1 MSMFD
6 WVIPFL
12 VVLSVLVFVHE
23 LGHYLV
29 ARRCGVR
36 VETFSIGFGREIAGW
51 TDRAGTRWKI
61 SLVPLGGYVKMFG
74 EMDFAEAD
82 ERPTLTEAERSESFH
97 HKSLG
102 KKAAIVA
109 AGPAAN
115 FLFALV
121 ALLGLFLAVGEPAPL
136 AVVGGVQEESAAAA
150 AGIRPGDRI
159 TAIEQQPVEWFED
172 IRRIVA
178 DRPDEALQFEIVRD
192 GSTLMLTATPKR
204 QMTTGSD
211 GQERAIGL
219 VGIRP
224 DLKAVGYRALSPLQA
239 VGAAFDR
246 TLGLTTQ
253 ILSSLGE
260 IITGSRSASELGG
273 PLRIAQLSGQMAEDG
288 LINLIFFMAALS
300 VNLGLINLLPV
311 PMLDGGHLL
320 FYGFEAVR
328 GKPMSPRVLEYCFR
342 IGLAFVLLLMV
353 FATWND
359 IVNMK
364 IVDFVKQLVS

>member
-1 MSMFD
+1 MLD

-29 ARRCGVR
+29 ARWCGVR
-36 VETFSIGFGREIAGW
+36 IETFSIGFGREIIGW
-51 TDRAGTRWKI
+51 TDKAGTRWKF
-61 SLVPLGGYVKMFG
+61 SLIPLGGYVKMFG

-82 ERPTLTEAERSESFH
+82 ERPVLTPEEKAVSFH
-97 HKSLG
+97 HKPLR
-102 KKAAIVA
+102 KKAAVVA

-115 FLFALV
+115 FLFAIA
-121 ALLGLFLAVGEPAPL
+121 ALLALFLVVGEPAPL
-136 AVVGGVQEESAAAA
+136 AVVGGVQEDSAAAD
-150 AGIRPGDRI
+150 AGFQSGDEI
-159 TAIEQQPVEWFED
+159 VAIDGHSVVWFED
-172 IRRIVA
+172 VRKLVA
-178 DRPDEALQFEIVRD
+178 GNADAPVHFEILRD
-192 GSTLMLTATPKR
+192 GGTVNLTATPR
-204 QMTTGSD
+204 PQVVTGED
-211 GQERAIGL
+211 GQTQTIGV

-224 DLKAVGYRALSPLQA
+224 DLKRVGYRHLGPLQA
-239 VGAAFDR
+239 VGAAVDR
-246 TLGLTTQ
+246 TIGLSAQIVTTLGQ
-253 ILSSLGE
+253 

-273 PLRIAQLSGQMAEDG
+273 PIRIAQLSGQMAEDG

-320 FYGFEAVR
+320 FYGFEAIR
-328 GKPMSPRVLEYCFR
+328 GKPVNPRILEYCFR

-359 IVNMK
+359 IVNLK
-364 IVDFVKQLVS
+364 IFDFFKHLVS